1 VEKSFF
7 GSLFSF
13 FFRQAAAGGLAEIK
27 SFISSLHSIRS
38 TPRTH
43 NQHIH
48 REYYARVYD
57 DEKHRATLPKDD
69 KNSEEDYQG
78 KGCLC

>member
-1 VEKSFF
+1 MK
-7 GSLFSF
+7 
-13 FFRQAAAGGLAEIK
+13 RAGGGWWIGGNQIIP
-27 SFISSLHSIRS
+27 SSSLHIIRS

-57 DEKHRATLPKDD
+57 DEKHRATLPNDD